1 MTWPHLIWPAN
12 LKVHFIHNIENSL
25 GFVVKK
31 ETSVCLP
38 VTYVVLI
45 LACLKGLA
53 GYPGSRGEQGSRGKK
68 VRKTI
73 HFLIKFM
80 SRV

>member
-1 MTWPHLIWPAN
+1 MPAR
-12 LKVHFIHNIENSL
+12 VHFIHNRDNSL

-31 ETSVCLP
+31 ETSLYLP

-53 GYPGSRGEQGSRGKK
+53 GFPGSRGEQGSRGKK
-68 VRKTI
+68 VRK
-73 HFLIKFM
+73 FWPL
-80 SRV
+80 V